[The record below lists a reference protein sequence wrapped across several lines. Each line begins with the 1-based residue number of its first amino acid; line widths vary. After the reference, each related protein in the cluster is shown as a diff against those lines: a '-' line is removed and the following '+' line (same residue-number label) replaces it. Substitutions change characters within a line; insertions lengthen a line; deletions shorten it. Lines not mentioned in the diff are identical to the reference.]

1 MPTMREAPSVKDRA
15 AGISQGVL
23 DGPPGV
29 MPPSPLRAFLVNK
42 ILRKKLSE
50 PLYGG
55 VEKDYIYKR

>member
-15 AGISQGVL
+15 GGISQGVL

-29 MPPSPLRAFLVNK
+29 IPPSPTLGAFLVNNFT
-42 ILRKKLSE
+42 KKLSE

-55 VEKDYIYKR
+55 VEKCL